1 MLKVYQPE
9 LGDPP
14 KRILVIR
21 LRQLGDSLL
30 VTPLLRQLRR
40 LYPQAQ
46 IDVLCQPQNE
56 VVFRH
61 NRAVAQ
67 RILLR
72 RGASLREFFEV
83 AHLVRGQK
91 YDWVLDSQSLP
102 KTGLLALLS
111 GAQRRVP
118 IRDRM
123 LVNALCHTD
132 RIEKNHKTPDY
143 SARLNLKLV
152 GDPRIDMDDLALDF
166 PIGDVDRASAMRFA
180 HMRLKGPTV
189 AMYVAATHPQRCW
202 PADRFAALADRFADS
217 GFMPL
222 LVYGPGQEP
231 TVKSVQKLMRRPALV
246 DYPMLSF
253 PELRGVMEQCTLFV
267 GNDGGPLH
275 VAISAGIPTVSLFR
289 LNPSSWVPPNNP
301 NHRFLASMQMVSET
315 QAQGVFLP
323 QPFFEIP
330 IDEVW
335 RQAERV
341 LSGADRQV
349 A

>member
-1 MLKVYQPE
+1 MLKVYHPE
-9 LGDPP
+9 VGDPP
-14 KRILVIR
+14 KRVLVIR

-30 VTPLLRQLRR
+30 VTPLLRQLHK

-56 VVFRH
+56 IVFRH

-72 RGASLREFFEV
+72 RGATLREFFQV
-83 AHLVRGQK
+83 ARQVRDQK

-111 GAQRRVP
+111 GASRRVP
-118 IRDRM
+118 IRDRT
-123 LVNALCHTD
+123 LLNALCHTE
-132 RIEKNHKTPDY
+132 RIEKDYEVPDY
-143 SARLNLKLV
+143 SARLNLKLA
-152 GDPRIDMDDLALDF
+152 GDPRIDLNDLALDF
-166 PIGDVDRASAMRFA
+166 PIGDADRAAAMRFA
-180 HMRLKGPTV
+180 HKRLPGPTV
-189 AMYVAATHPQRCW
+189 AMYVAATHPERCW

-217 GFMPL
+217 GLMPF
-222 LVYGPGQEP
+222 LVYGPGQEA
-231 TVKSVQKLMRRPALV
+231 TVKSVQKQMRRPALV

-253 PELRGVMEQCTLFV
+253 PELRGVMEHCTLFV

-301 NHRFLASMQMVSET
+301 NHRFLATMQMYSKT
-315 QAQGVFLP
+315 QAHGVFLP
-323 QPFFEIP
+323 RPFFEIP

-335 RQAERV
+335 RQVERV
-341 LSGADRQV
+341 LSV
-349 A
+349 ASRSVA